1 MEIVYASLKHRRSG
15 AAVERAEAAEAV
27 DALWA
32 HTEPGDGLQ
41 HVSAQ
46 PASDRVDLLLYFL
59 SRDPFA
65 EPGVTSRAY
74 RLIARSHTAS
84 PLLRRAFLPPEAP
97 EPSEPSEPSEPAG
110 R

>member
-1 MEIVYASLKHRRSG
+1 MDIVYASLKHRRSG
-15 AAVERAEAAEAV
+15 TATEHAEAAEAV

-46 PASDRVDLLLYFL
+46 PASDRVDFLLYFL
-59 SRDPFA
+59 SRDPSA
-65 EPGVTSRAY
+65 EPGVTTRAH
-74 RLIARSHTAS
+74 RLISRSHKAS
-84 PLLRRAFLPPEAP
+84 LLLRQAFLPPEPPAAP
-97 EPSEPSEPSEPAG
+97 EPPEPAG